1 MKRILTTLFLITFS
15 NMFAQDI
22 DLSKVNSMS
31 DAQVFIKDNP
41 NVYAMIEYIP
51 TTKDSIA
58 FYKDQINLKKER
70 EQQKFLEVKPIVAMK
85 LNYIFFDGSQLSK
98 EAIDVKRNEIL
109 ELYKKGATSD
119 ELVAQFTMDRNVK
132 PGGNFGWID
141 ELAVEPTFREAVKSH
156 KKDDV
161 FIVDVPDKKWHYIVF
176 KLYDDIEKVALHY
189 LKIRYF

>member
-1 MKRILTTLFLITFS
+1 MKRILTILFLITFS

-41 NVYAMIEYIP
+41 NVFAMIEYIP

-58 FYKDQINLKKER
+58 FYKDQINIKKER
-70 EQQKFLEVKPIVAMK
+70 EQQKFLEAKPIVEMK

-98 EAIDVKRNEIL
+98 DAIDVKRNEIL

-119 ELVAQFTMDRNVK
+119 ELVAEFTMDRNVK

-141 ELAVEPTFREAVKSH
+141 ELGVESTFREAVKKH
-156 KKDDV
+156 KKGDV
-161 FIVDVPDKKWHYIVF
+161 FTVDVPDKNWYYIVF

-189 LKIRYF
+189 LKIQYF